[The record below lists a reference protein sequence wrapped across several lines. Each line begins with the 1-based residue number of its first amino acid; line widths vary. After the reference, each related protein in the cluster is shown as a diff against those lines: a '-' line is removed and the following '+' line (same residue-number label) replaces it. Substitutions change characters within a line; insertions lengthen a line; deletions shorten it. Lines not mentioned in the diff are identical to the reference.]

1 MFFDNDDLSNYE
13 RCKQLR
19 SIDPSDLPFSTGR
32 EAETTDLSFLYYTI
46 GQSLHAVRK
55 QLWSL
60 KPAMLSHTGETER
73 LEAIEKELNALQN
86 SIFQMLRAQ
95 SEGLIAEW
103 VEKI

>member
-1 MFFDNDDLSNYE
+1 MFFDKFKS
-13 RCKQLR
+13 
-19 SIDPSDLPFSTGR
+19 DPHESVTESEHD
-32 EAETTDLSFLYYTI
+32 ANLSFLHYTI

-55 QLWSL
+55 QLWIL

-103 VEKI
+103 VDKI

>member
-1 MFFDNDDLSNYE
+1 MFFDNNLDELSNYE
-13 RCKQLR
+13 RCKRLK
-19 SIDPSDLPFSTGR
+19 P
-32 EAETTDLSFLYYTI
+32 AEPCESVTETEHDTNLSFLYYTI
-46 GQSLHAVRK
+46 GESLHAVRK

-60 KPAMLSHTGETER
+60 KPAMLSYVGETER
-73 LEAIEKELNALQN
+73 LEKIEKELLALQN